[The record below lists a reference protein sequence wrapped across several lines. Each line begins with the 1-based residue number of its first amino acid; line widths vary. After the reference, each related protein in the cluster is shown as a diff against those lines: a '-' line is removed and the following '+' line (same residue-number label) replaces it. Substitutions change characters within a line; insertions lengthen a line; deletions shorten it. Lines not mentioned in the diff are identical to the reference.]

1 MKASSL
7 FRSGRARTGFVA
19 LLAALLLLGSPE
31 EPAAH
36 EIPVD
41 VTIRTFIHPEDGTLR
56 FLVRVPL
63 SAMRDFQWPLEGPG
77 FLDLDRARPMLRD
90 AVQIWIRDYVT
101 FYENGEP
108 LPLGEIAAVRVSRP
122 GSNRTFNEYED
133 ALAHVTGPPLGD
145 DVQLIWDQAM
155 LDALLEYPIESA
167 TSDFS
172 LEPTL
177 AHLGLET
184 TTILRFVTPEGETR
198 AYQYHGDP
206 GLLRLDPSWY
216 HAALQFTESGIYH
229 ILIGL
234 DHLLFLLCLIIPFRS
249 LRGLIPVV
257 TAFTVAHSVTLIAS
271 ALGMA
276 PNALWFPPFIE
287 TLIALSIVYMAIEN
301 MVGAKLQRRWLVTF
315 GFGLIHGFGF
325 SFVLAEQ
332 LQFAGSHLL
341 TSLLAFNVGVEIGQ
355 ILVLLAVVPLLEL
368 FFRYGV
374 KERVGNIILSVLVAH
389 TAWHWFTD
397 RGSAL
402 LQYQFRMPALTPQF
416 WAGVMRW
423 LMLALI
429 VGGIAW
435 LMWELF
441 NRWKLGTDT
450 TGEQPEVE
458 AGAGAGGGFGD

>member
-1 MKASSL
+1 MIKPPSIRAL
-7 FRSGRARTGFVA
+7 PLGRPLLVLVAAAGF
-19 LLAALLLLGSPE
+19 LLGTPT

-36 EIPVD
+36 EIPSD
-41 VTIRTFIHPEDGTLR
+41 VTVRTFIHPEDGRLR

-63 SAMRDFQWPLEGPG
+63 AAMRDFDWPLSGPG
-77 FLDLDRARPMLRD
+77 FLNLEVARPMLRD

-101 FYENGEP
+101 FYENGEQ
-108 LPLGEIAAVRVSRP
+108 LPLGEITAVRVSRP
-122 GSNRTFNEYED
+122 GNRSFQEYED
-133 ALAHVTGPPLGD
+133 AVAHVTGPGLSSD
-145 DVQLIWDQAM
+145 TQLIWDQAM
-155 LDALLEYPIESA
+155 LDAMLEYPIQSA
-167 TSDFS
+167 SSEFS

-184 TTILRFVTPEGETR
+184 TTVLRFVTAEGETR

-206 GLLRLDPSWY
+206 GLLRLDPRWY
-216 HAALQFTESGIYH
+216 HAALQFTRSGIHH
-229 ILIGL
+229 ILIGI

-287 TLIALSIVYMAIEN
+287 TLIALSIVYMAFEN
-301 MVGAKLQRRWLVTF
+301 MVGANLRRRWLVTF

-355 ILVLLAVVPLLEL
+355 ILVLLVAVPALAFL
-368 FFRYGV
+368 FKHV
-374 KERVGNIILSVLVAH
+374 NERAGTLILSALVAH
-389 TAWHWFTD
+389 TSWHWFTD

-402 LQYQFRMPALTPQF
+402 LQYQFRMPVLNAQF
-416 WAGVMRW
+416 LASVMRW

-429 VGGIAW
+429 VGGLAW
-435 LMWELF
+435 LMWEVF
-441 NRWKLGTDT
+441 NRWKLGGVPTE
-450 TGEQPEVE
+450 EQPE
-458 AGAGAGGGFGD
+458 AGFGD